1 MSTDNDKQKNL
12 DRLNNLKS
20 QLISDNVN
28 FSSSLYDT
36 DLSDL
41 PNTFEDIEQP
51 VDYNEV
57 KNDIFKEIDEEITS
71 IIDMY
76 IKDEKLL
83 NSARLKSK
91 KKNYIR
97 KYTRLILVLQLHENN
112 LITIQEGI
120 DVGDKSKEQFDLI
133 NKTGS
138 EIAKI
143 LNEIDKL
150 LVDCENFFE
159 MYTQNYGIETEE
171 EKIVT
176 ETSSNDDSE
185 DNVTVMTMVDLVDV
199 IQNQMTIVKEN
210 EK

>member
-185 DNVTVMTMVDLVDV
+185 DNVTVMSMVDLVDV

>member
-57 KNDIFKEIDEEITS
+57 KKDIFNEIDEEITS

-176 ETSSNDDSE
+176 ETSSNDDSD
-185 DNVTVMTMVDLVDV
+185 DNVTVMSMVDLVDV